1 MNKLIFNNIILSKN
15 ISYLIIYL
23 LIFTFSLVFSNN
35 SIDIIKTTIERNAFI
50 SFILIPSTLLLSI
63 NILDT
68 IFNNLILME
77 RFKDKKELTNYLIKT
92 LIISI
97 ILINIITLLFMFIF
111 IIILKEKS
119 ISFNYL
125 LIINFFLNSFII
137 GLFVIVLRMYF
148 NKYIVIFIMILLSCF
163 IYGFDL
169 DLSTT
174 INNLNIFIIKIII
187 ICFEYIFIT
196 IKLKNNMFNEF
207 IRFDVVEI
215 LIKSGKFNVN
225 HIKQII

>member
-148 NKYIVIFIMILLSCF
+148 NKYIVIFIMILLSSF

-196 IKLKNNMFNEF
+196 IKLKNNMFNEVYKWF
-207 IRFDVVEI
+207 
-215 LIKSGKFNVN
+215 
-225 HIKQII
+225 H

>member
-35 SIDIIKTTIERNAFI
+35 SIDIIKTTIERSAFI

-148 NKYIVIFIMILLSCF
+148 NKYIVIFIMILR
-163 IYGFDL
+163 
-169 DLSTT
+169 
-174 INNLNIFIIKIII
+174 
-187 ICFEYIFIT
+187 IT
-196 IKLKNNMFNEF
+196 F
-207 IRFDVVEI
+207 
-215 LIKSGKFNVN
+215 
-225 HIKQII
+225 

>member
-97 ILINIITLLFMFIF
+97 ILINTITLLFMFIF

-119 ISFNYL
+119 ILFNYL

-148 NKYIVIFIMILLSCF
+148 NKYIVIFIMILLSSF
-163 IYGFDL
+163 IYGFNL

-174 INNLNIFIIKIII
+174 INNLNIFIIKIMI

-196 IKLKNNMFNEF
+196 IKLKNNMFNE
-207 IRFDVVEI
+207 VY
-215 LIKSGKFNVN
+215 K
-225 HIKQII
+225 

>member
-23 LIFTFSLVFSNN
+23 LIFIFSLVFSNN
-35 SIDIIKTTIERNAFI
+35 SLDIIKTTIESKSFI

-63 NILDT
+63 SILDN
-68 IFNNLILME
+68 IFNNLMLME

-111 IIILKEKS
+111 IIILKEKN

-148 NKYIVIFIMILLSCF
+148 NKYIVIFIMILLSGF

-196 IKLKNNMFNEF
+196 IKLKNNMFNE
-207 IRFDVVEI
+207 VY
-215 LIKSGKFNVN
+215 K
-225 HIKQII
+225 

>member
-148 NKYIVIFIMILLSCF
+148 NKYIVIFIMILLSSF
-163 IYGFDL
+163 IYGFNL

-196 IKLKNNMFNEF
+196 IKLKNNMFNEVYKWF
-207 IRFDVVEI
+207 
-215 LIKSGKFNVN
+215 
-225 HIKQII
+225 H

>member
-68 IFNNLILME
+68 IFNNLMLME

-97 ILINIITLLFMFIF
+97 VLINIITLLFMFIF

-148 NKYIVIFIMILLSCF
+148 NKYIVIFIMILLSSF

-196 IKLKNNMFNEF
+196 IKLKNNMFNE
-207 IRFDVVEI
+207 VY
-215 LIKSGKFNVN
+215 K
-225 HIKQII
+225 

>member
-35 SIDIIKTTIERNAFI
+35 SIDIIKTTIERSAFI

-148 NKYIVIFIMILLSCF
+148 NKYIVICIMILLSCF
-163 IYGFDL
+163 IYGFNL

-174 INNLNIFIIKIII
+174 INNLNIFIIKIMI

-196 IKLKNNMFNEF
+196 IKLKNNMFNE
-207 IRFDVVEI
+207 VY
-215 LIKSGKFNVN
+215 K
-225 HIKQII
+225 

>member
-148 NKYIVIFIMILLSCF
+148 NKYIVICIMILLSCF
-163 IYGFDL
+163 IYGFNL

-196 IKLKNNMFNEF
+196 IKLKNNMFNE
-207 IRFDVVEI
+207 VY
-215 LIKSGKFNVN
+215 K
-225 HIKQII
+225 

>member
-97 ILINIITLLFMFIF
+97 ILINIIYFIKNKKSKSSGNYIYSKMLLNTKSIQLT
-111 IIILKEKS
+111 IIITL
-119 ISFNYL
+119 
-125 LIINFFLNSFII
+125 
-137 GLFVIVLRMYF
+137 
-148 NKYIVIFIMILLSCF
+148 
-163 IYGFDL
+163 
-169 DLSTT
+169 
-174 INNLNIFIIKIII
+174 
-187 ICFEYIFIT
+187 
-196 IKLKNNMFNEF
+196 
-207 IRFDVVEI
+207 
-215 LIKSGKFNVN
+215 
-225 HIKQII
+225 

>member
-97 ILINIITLLFMFIF
+97 ILINTITLLFMIIF
-111 IIILKEKS
+111 IIILKEKG

-163 IYGFDL
+163 IYGFNL

-196 IKLKNNMFNEF
+196 IKLKNNMFNE
-207 IRFDVVEI
+207 VY
-215 LIKSGKFNVN
+215 K
-225 HIKQII
+225 

>member
-111 IIILKEKS
+111 IIIIKKKS

-148 NKYIVIFIMILLSCF
+148 NKYIVIFIMILLSSF
-163 IYGFDL
+163 IYGFNL

-196 IKLKNNMFNEF
+196 IKLKNNMFNEVYKWF
-207 IRFDVVEI
+207 
-215 LIKSGKFNVN
+215 
-225 HIKQII
+225 H

>member
-97 ILINIITLLFMFIF
+97 ILINTITLLFMFIF

-148 NKYIVIFIMILLSCF
+148 NKYFVIFIMILLSCF
-163 IYGFDL
+163 IYGFNL

-196 IKLKNNMFNEF
+196 IKLKNNMFNE
-207 IRFDVVEI
+207 VY
-215 LIKSGKFNVN
+215 K
-225 HIKQII
+225 

>member
-148 NKYIVIFIMILLSCF
+148 NKYIVICIMILLSCF
-163 IYGFDL
+163 IYGFNL

-196 IKLKNNMFNEF
+196 IKLKNNMFNEVYKWF
-207 IRFDVVEI
+207 
-215 LIKSGKFNVN
+215 
-225 HIKQII
+225 H

>member
-148 NKYIVIFIMILLSCF
+148 NKYIVIFIMILLSSF

-196 IKLKNNMFNEF
+196 IKLKNNMFNE
-207 IRFDVVEI
+207 VY
-215 LIKSGKFNVN
+215 K
-225 HIKQII
+225 

>member
-97 ILINIITLLFMFIF
+97 ILINTITLLFMFIF

-148 NKYIVIFIMILLSCF
+148 NKYIVICIMILLSCF
-163 IYGFDL
+163 IYGFNL

-196 IKLKNNMFNEF
+196 IKLKNNMFNE
-207 IRFDVVEI
+207 VY
-215 LIKSGKFNVN
+215 K
-225 HIKQII
+225 

>member
-97 ILINIITLLFMFIF
+97 ILINTITLLFMFIF

-148 NKYIVIFIMILLSCF
+148 NKYIVIFIMILLSSF

-196 IKLKNNMFNEF
+196 IKLKNNMFNE
-207 IRFDVVEI
+207 VY
-215 LIKSGKFNVN
+215 K
-225 HIKQII
+225 

>member
-148 NKYIVIFIMILLSCF
+148 NKYIVIFIMILLSSF
-163 IYGFDL
+163 IYGFNL

-196 IKLKNNMFNEF
+196 IKLKNNMFNE
-207 IRFDVVEI
+207 VY
-215 LIKSGKFNVN
+215 K
-225 HIKQII
+225 

>member
-35 SIDIIKTTIERNAFI
+35 SIDIIKTTIERSAFI

-196 IKLKNNMFNEF
+196 IKLKNNMFNEVYKWF
-207 IRFDVVEI
+207 
-215 LIKSGKFNVN
+215 
-225 HIKQII
+225 H

>member
-125 LIINFFLNSFII
+125 LIIN
-137 GLFVIVLRMYF
+137 GF
-148 NKYIVIFIMILLSCF
+148 N
-163 IYGFDL
+163 L

-196 IKLKNNMFNEF
+196 IKLKNNMFNE
-207 IRFDVVEI
+207 VY
-215 LIKSGKFNVN
+215 K
-225 HIKQII
+225 

>member
-97 ILINIITLLFMFIF
+97 ILINTITLLFMFIF

-148 NKYIVIFIMILLSCF
+148 NKYIVIFIMILLSSF
-163 IYGFDL
+163 IYGFNL

-196 IKLKNNMFNEF
+196 IKLKNNMFNE
-207 IRFDVVEI
+207 VY
-215 LIKSGKFNVN
+215 K
-225 HIKQII
+225 

>member
-35 SIDIIKTTIERNAFI
+35 SIDIIKTTIERSAFI

-77 RFKDKKELTNYLIKT
+77 RFKYKKEITNYLIKT

-148 NKYIVIFIMILLSCF
+148 NKYIVISIMILLSCF

-196 IKLKNNMFNEF
+196 IKLKNNMFNE
-207 IRFDVVEI
+207 VY
-215 LIKSGKFNVN
+215 K
-225 HIKQII
+225 

>member
-97 ILINIITLLFMFIF
+97 ILINTITLLFMFIF

-148 NKYIVIFIMILLSCF
+148 NKYIVICIMILLSCF
-163 IYGFDL
+163 IYGFNL

-174 INNLNIFIIKIII
+174 INNLNIFIIKIMI

-196 IKLKNNMFNEF
+196 IKLKNNMFNE
-207 IRFDVVEI
+207 VY
-215 LIKSGKFNVN
+215 K
-225 HIKQII
+225 